1 MIEYY
6 KEMYEKIQSNWNVE
20 SSLKQFGVGKTNE
33 GSDES
38 KAIKRYYVEPNDK
51 RFQKIYIN
59 FDVNRNVESIVWFL
73 NKNESELVSLGELK
87 ELFGSFK
94 TQNDI
99 YDETTEIIFSPNRNK
114 FIQYVGTSILEWVEK
129 RKNGTM
135 YFKKGNEEFDIDDNY
150 KVSSIIFKI
159 KNIT

>member
-1 MIEYY
+1 MIDYFS
-6 KEMYEKIQSNWNVE
+6 EMYEKIQSNWNVE
-20 SSLKQFGVGKTNE
+20 SSLKHFGVGKTNE

-51 RFQKIYIN
+51 RFQKIYLN

-73 NKNESELVSLGELK
+73 NKNESELISLAELK

-94 TQNDI
+94 TQNII
-99 YDETTEIIFSPNRNK
+99 YDETTELIFSPNRNK
-114 FIQYVGTSILEWVEK
+114 FIQHVGTSILEWVEK

-135 YFKKGNEEFDIDDNY
+135 YFKKGNQEFDIDDNY